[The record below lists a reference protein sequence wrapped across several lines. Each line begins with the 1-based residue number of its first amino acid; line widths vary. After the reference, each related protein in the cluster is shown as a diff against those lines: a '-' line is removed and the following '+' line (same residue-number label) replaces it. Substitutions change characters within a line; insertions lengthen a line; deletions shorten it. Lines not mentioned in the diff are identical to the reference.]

1 MCKNRMIDYNFKRR
15 FLYRANYIMNVF
27 EYDSLLHIYR
37 NNIDNRENIKSQYLA
52 LLSFLTDAP
61 NVTTEDFV
69 NQLIDISLIGD
80 ILVCYAIDREKSKIT
95 IIGSG
100 TIIYE
105 PKIIHGCKK
114 VGHIEDI
121 VVHQYYR
128 CFGIAK
134 NILQKLVELG
144 KNHNCYKIIL
154 DCKSELIPF
163 YEKNGFQCQDV
174 NQMSIYF

>member
-1 MCKNRMIDYNFKRR
+1 MSEFQ
-15 FLYRANYIMNVF
+15 
-27 EYDSLLHIYR
+27 YDTLLHIYQ
-37 NNIDNRENIKSQYLA
+37 NNIENVEDIKSQYLT
-52 LLSFLTDAP
+52 LLSFLANTP
-61 NVTTEDFV
+61 YVTIEDFV
-69 NQLIDISLIGD
+69 NQLIDISLMGD
-80 ILVCYAIDREKSKIT
+80 ILVCYETDVENSKVN

-121 VVHQYYR
+121 VVHKDYR

-134 NILQKLVELG
+134 NILQKLMDLG
-144 KNHNCYKIIL
+144 KNRNCYKIIL

-163 YEKNGFQCQDV
+163 YEKNGFHSHGV
-174 NQMSIYF
+174 NQMSIYFDTL

>member
-1 MCKNRMIDYNFKRR
+1 MS
-15 FLYRANYIMNVF
+15 VF

-37 NNIDNRENIKSQYLA
+37 NNIDNLEDIKSQYLT
-52 LLSFLTDAP
+52 LLSFLTDSP
-61 NVTTEDFV
+61 TVTTEDFV

-80 ILVCYAIDREKSKIT
+80 ILVCYAIDRVKSKIT

-121 VVHQYYR
+121 VVHKDYR

-134 NILQKLVELG
+134 NILQKLADLG

-154 DCKSELIPF
+154 DCKPELIPF
-163 YEKNGFQCQDV
+163 YEKNGFHSHGV
-174 NQMSIYF
+174 NQMSMYF